1 MISISHL
8 QTETETRERPRQTSR
23 PEIAYR
29 IARTMT
35 ERLAAFRMVYRNYL
49 RNGLIAPDNN
59 QIHLTTYHLLA
70 STNEFIAVSRE
81 EVIGTVSLIGD
92 GELGLPMESIYPEP
106 VQEYR
111 KQGLKI
117 GEVSCLAIQQDHSQN
132 FMNVVVGVTRIM
144 SQFARANGLQK
155 LLIAVHPKHAQ
166 FYKRLMGFE
175 QIGPK
180 RSYPN
185 VQNAPAVAYSLD
197 FKKIDA
203 ERPPCYDRFFSTA
216 IPEAELRP
224 SPMQNPDIEFLLDL
238 MDLSEVCVPSLC

>member
-1 MISISHL
+1 MISNPHL
-8 QTETETRERPRQTSR
+8 KTETRKSPRQTSIR
-23 PEIAYR
+23 DPAYR
-29 IARTMT
+29 IARTLM
-35 ERLAAFRMVYRNYL
+35 ERLAAFRLVYLNYL
-49 RNGLIAPDNN
+49 QKGLIEPIDS
-59 QIHLTTYHLLA
+59 QIRLTPYHLLA
-70 STNEFIAVSRE
+70 STNEFIAVSQE

-92 GELGLPMESIYPEP
+92 GELGIPMESIFPEP
-106 VQEYR
+106 VKKYR
-111 KQGLKI
+111 EQGLKI
-117 GEVSCLAIQQDHSQN
+117 GEVSCLTVQEDLSQN
-132 FMNVVVGVTRIM
+132 FMKVVVGITRIM
-144 SQFARANGLQK
+144 SQFAHADGIQK

-166 FYKRLMGFE
+166 FYERFMGFE
-175 QIGPK
+175 QIGPE

-238 MDLSEVCVPSLC
+238 MDLTEVCVPSLC